1 VACVVLTF
9 FSPKPHA
16 HGPLH
21 DSTTIFNS
29 AEIQQHIDRRHIL
42 PKRKVHDAKRQRIE
56 IYSDLHVEERE
67 DAILTRHQSA
77 WDLEDREVK
86 AEKEERMYRKSDL
99 SPCHICRRK
108 PTAKNELDA
117 FADCEGCGE
126 RTCWICIR
134 ECAGLGIVGEEMGI
148 ELESGQFSF
157 EFEVERGK
165 DERVGVENGLA
176 NGRQREEEGMI
187 REHKRMICSRCCV
200 ERGTE
205 GEVWCLGCLMA
216 EGRG

>member
-1 VACVVLTF
+1 M
-9 FSPKPHA
+9 
-16 HGPLH
+16 
-21 DSTTIFNS
+21 IFNN
-29 AEIQQHIDRRHIL
+29 AEIQQHIERRHIL

-56 IYSDLHVEERE
+56 IHSDLHVEERE
-67 DAILTRHQSA
+67 DAILTPHQSVS
-77 WDLEDREVK
+77 DLEQHELK
-86 AEKEERMYRKSDL
+86 AEKDERVEGKSDL

-134 ECAGLGIVGEEMGI
+134 ECAGLGVTEEMGI
-148 ELESGQFSF
+148 EVESGQFSF

-165 DERVGVENGLA
+165 DERAGLENDLA
-176 NGRQREEEGMI
+176 NGRQTEDEGII